1 MPKADLGVTRNES
14 PGAGDRKPVRSNLSI
29 MSNLIHEPTTDPSPE
44 GNLTEAS
51 DSSRGAPSNSIMNKP
66 TRSMEWIVWGGLAL
80 VIAAIFTAYL
90 SSSLFGK
97 RQEPLPV
104 MGTVS
109 NFTLTNQLGRV
120 VTLSDLRG
128 QVWVADI
135 IFTRCPG
142 TCAKMTREL
151 NRLQSTLP
159 PNPSVKFLSLTAD
172 PEYDTPEVLSE
183 YAKKSGAEP
192 ERWQFLTG
200 KKLDL
205 YRLAT
210 KGLLLAVDEIQADER
225 TSPNDLFLHSTH
237 FVVVDK
243 QGRVRGGF
251 DGTEP
256 SSQRKIVEAIQTLL
270 REDAP

>member
-1 MPKADLGVTRNES
+1 LNT
-14 PGAGDRKPVRSNLSI
+14 
-29 MSNLIHEPTTDPSPE
+29 
-44 GNLTEAS
+44 
-51 DSSRGAPSNSIMNKP
+51 P
-66 TRSMEWIVWGGLAL
+66 TRSIEWIVWGGLAL
-80 VIAAIFTAYL
+80 VIAVIFTAYL
-90 SSSLFGK
+90 SSSLFAK
-97 RQEPLPV
+97 RQQPLPV
-104 MGTVS
+104 MANVS
-109 NFTLTNQLGRV
+109 DFALTNQLGRV

-142 TCAKMTREL
+142 TCAKMTREMSQ
-151 NRLQSTLP
+151 LQSRLP
-159 PNPSVKFLSLTAD
+159 PNQFVKFLSLTAD

-183 YAKKSGAEP
+183 YAKKFGAAP

-210 KGLLLAVDEIQADER
+210 KGLLLAVDEVKADER
-225 TSPNDLFLHSTH
+225 TSPNDLFLHSTQ

-243 QGRVRGGF
+243 HGRVRGGF

-256 SSQRKIVEAIQTLL
+256 ASLQKIVEAIRSLS
-270 REDAP
+270 REDPP